1 MKKFLILLLTL
12 TLILGVFVSCNSN
25 LPIDDE
31 TSEVTK
37 QETTESSQTN
47 QTENIETS
55 DTLTETD
62 ETSESEGIE
71 YVESYDFVEI
81 DGQHYMVLNSYNF
94 HPDHYCVFETPP
106 PSFDSVEEFL
116 DEWRSGSFDHST
128 LEYIAE
134 FFSRTENGIPILD
147 PNDFYVPSMPDGWK
161 LGYSDDP
168 ILSFK
173 DGQMI
178 TFKAECEDES
188 ALYVDVLGKELFEK
202 LFNFEKHLL
211 TQIPSDQ
218 KVVYMELESLDGDKR
233 PYHYSLYVSESGLYS
248 RYSIYSV
255 EPLTNEQLLSFGL
268 QKYEG

>member
-94 HPDHYCVFETPP
+94 HPDHYCVVLCGKICITAV
-106 PSFDSVEEFL
+106 SVAKIQRVRIGTC
-116 DEWRSGSFDHST
+116 RSYTKSYLRKR
-128 LEYIAE
+128 LEGCGAEGYIADCGYILLE
-134 FFSRTENGIPILD
+134 FKVCLVWSSLVVCLMLR
-147 PNDFYVPSMPDGWK
+147 
-161 LGYSDDP
+161 
-168 ILSFK
+168 
-173 DGQMI
+173 
-178 TFKAECEDES
+178 EDI
-188 ALYVDVLGKELFEK
+188 APMKK
-202 LFNFEKHLL
+202 C
-211 TQIPSDQ
+211 
-218 KVVYMELESLDGDKR
+218 
-233 PYHYSLYVSESGLYS
+233 
-248 RYSIYSV
+248 IYI
-255 EPLTNEQLLSFGL
+255 
-268 QKYEG
+268 